1 MRVAKSRVVSREDLL
16 PVLKNR
22 VVFEVARGIKAF
34 LNLEVGLTRGETPG
48 AGSGPANAGRSA
60 IVGARIRQVGRRL
73 TSRGGK
79 IAVPAAGAV
88 SAAAEGLA
96 NSPRGDAQD
105 RRVRPENVVWIF
117 GSGRSGSTWLR
128 SMMAEMEGH
137 RVWEEPMVGQ
147 LFGVF
152 HRQAQEG
159 QLKSANFIM
168 GEPTRKGWMRS
179 IRNFVL
185 DGAMY
190 ANPRL
195 RPDDIL
201 VVKEPNG
208 STGAPLLMEALPES
222 RMILLVRDPRDV
234 AASVLDG
241 ARKGSWL
248 YERKDKG
255 RWKEN
260 ALADTNPEAIT
271 RRRANMYMT
280 QVGHAREAY
289 EAHGGPKVLVR
300 YEELRAD
307 TLGTMQ
313 RIYSE
318 LGMDADEDE
327 VARAVEKH
335 AWENIPEEDKGEG
348 KFYRKATPG
357 GWREDLTPKQA
368 GIVEKIT
375 APLLKEFYPEPQEAR
390 ENS

>member
-1 MRVAKSRVVSREDLL
+1 L

-22 VVFEVARGIKAF
+22 VAFEVARGIKAF
-34 LNLEVGLTRGETPG
+34 LNVEVGLTRGKAPG
-48 AGSGPANAGRSA
+48 AGTAGTGISA
-60 IVGARIRQVGRRL
+60 ARVRKIGRRL
-73 TSRGGK
+73 AGRALAGSDGVAPVSGGRSDPQHRD
-79 IAVPAAGAV
+79 ARHDGAR
-88 SAAAEGLA
+88 E
-96 NSPRGDAQD
+96 
-105 RRVRPENVVWIF
+105 RRVRAENLVWIF

-128 SMMAEMEGH
+128 SMMSDMARH
-137 RVWEEPMVGQ
+137 RFWEEPMVGQ

-152 HRQAQEG
+152 HKQAQEG
-159 QLKSANFIM
+159 QLNSANFIL
-168 GEPTRKGWMRS
+168 GEPTRKGWTRS

-195 RPDDIL
+195 GPEEYL

-260 ALADTNPEAIT
+260 ALADTDPETIT

-280 QVGHAREAY
+280 QVGRARDAY
-289 EAHGGPKVLVR
+289 KAHEGPKVLVR
-300 YEELRAD
+300 YEDLRAD
-307 TLGTMQ
+307 TLETMK

-318 LGMDADEDE
+318 LGIPAEE
-327 VARAVEKH
+327 KELARVVEKH
-335 AWENIPEEDKGEG
+335 SWENIPEEDKGEG

-357 GWREDLTPKQA
+357 GWREDLTAKQA
-368 GIVEKIT
+368 RIIEEIT
-375 APLLKEFYPEPQEAR
+375 APLLKEFYPEPER
-390 ENS
+390 VRGNR